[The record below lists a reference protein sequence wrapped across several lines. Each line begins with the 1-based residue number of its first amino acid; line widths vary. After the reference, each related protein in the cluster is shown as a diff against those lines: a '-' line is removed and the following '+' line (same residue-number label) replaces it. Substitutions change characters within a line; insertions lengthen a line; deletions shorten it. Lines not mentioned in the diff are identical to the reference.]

1 MVELLIGS
9 ALGAVVA
16 FLSLRLSTIL
26 RLRRYRRYD
35 ISSTDNQLRFVGQAD
50 LRAAIP
56 INREAFS
63 VFKAIETDLQ
73 RRRSR
78 YRLLAEVAM
87 GAFIRTANDHGTALQ
102 RKRAYSAYGSKRV
115 DFLIIDPYGRPAL
128 AVEYHGTG
136 HTQGNAA
143 ARDAVKKHVLQK
155 AGVELLEIYDYSTP
169 RDYLQAL
176 SHILERHEAR
186 HQRTH

>member
-9 ALGAVVA
+9 VLGAVVA

-35 ISSTDNQLRFVGQAD
+35 ITRTDNQLRFVERAD

-56 INREAFS
+56 INREAFKA
-63 VFKAIETDLQ
+63 FKTIETALQ

-78 YRLLAEVAM
+78 YRLLAEVSM
-87 GAFIRTANDHGTALQ
+87 GAFIRTAKDQGTAQQ

-115 DFLIIDPYGRPAL
+115 DFLVIDPFGRPAL
-128 AVEYHGTG
+128 AVEYHGSG
-136 HTQGNAA
+136 HAQGNAP
-143 ARDAVKKHVLQK
+143 ARDAVKKRVLQK
-155 AGVELLEIYDYSTP
+155 ANIELLEIYEYSP
-169 RDYLQAL
+169 PQDYLQTL
-176 SHILERHEAR
+176 SHMLERHEAR
-186 HQRTH
+186 HQRAR